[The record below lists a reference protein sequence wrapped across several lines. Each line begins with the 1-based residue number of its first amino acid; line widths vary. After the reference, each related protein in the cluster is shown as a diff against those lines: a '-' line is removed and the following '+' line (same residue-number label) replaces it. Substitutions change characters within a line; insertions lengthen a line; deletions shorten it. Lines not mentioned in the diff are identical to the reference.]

1 MAAFA
6 IRAMF
11 LSLLIFL
18 PQQIFSCRS
27 KAAFRNILQII
38 TNIVISTFTT
48 KEIRTTTCSRDPP
61 SPPYLRRLPLEM
73 CSGPTQ
79 TPWQIETINPPIP
92 LNKSTALPPRP
103 SKDIRLRTSWNA
115 LQVSSPPRGFLSER
129 RTRPPPE
136 RQCFRERCHVSSK
149 TVFNHCLSC
158 LVSPYMYVCDIIE
171 N

>member
-6 IRAMF
+6 IRAIF

-18 PQQIFSCRS
+18 PQQIFSYIS
-27 KAAFRNILQII
+27 KATFTNILQII

-79 TPWQIETINPPIP
+79 TPWQIETINTPIP
-92 LNKSTALPPRP
+92 LDQSTAPPPSP
-103 SKDIRLRTSWNA
+103 SKNIRNTNLLERLASLFSSQRVLIREKDTTS
-115 LQVSSPPRGFLSER
+115 P
-129 RTRPPPE
+129 
-136 RQCFRERCHVSSK
+136 
-149 TVFNHCLSC
+149 
-158 LVSPYMYVCDIIE
+158 
-171 N
+171 